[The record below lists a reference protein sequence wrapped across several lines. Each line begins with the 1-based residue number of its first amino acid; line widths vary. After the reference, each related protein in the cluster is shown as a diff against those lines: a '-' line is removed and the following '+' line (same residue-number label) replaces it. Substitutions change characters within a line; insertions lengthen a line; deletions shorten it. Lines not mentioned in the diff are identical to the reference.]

1 MKSIKGRS
9 KVVPGNG
16 MWENKSL
23 WHLWPPLFVSAVL
36 DNLGIIKLYFF
47 MEIYQVNVCMFYA
60 MNVTINYQNS
70 SNLFWSCVKKERI
83 FGIYDMPEVRWIEI
97 RYPQT

>member
-1 MKSIKGRS
+1 
-9 KVVPGNG
+9 
-16 MWENKSL
+16 
-23 WHLWPPLFVSAVL
+23 
-36 DNLGIIKLYFF
+36 

-60 MNVTINYQNS
+60 MNVKINYQNS